1 MERSKMDFI
10 PIITMKNRDIYD
22 KPNGNKL
29 DLEKI
34 IQEDLK
40 NQERIY
46 VLDLD
51 GIKRNKPN
59 LCLYQKISY
68 LKKLIVDIGPRE
80 MGDIVD
86 AVISG
91 VENIVIRKERWKNFD
106 ISAIKKVTE
115 NNILQKID
123 LDKPVYS
130 DQPDGYIL
138 MENRKKIEESLKY
151 RNYVKK
157 ISSNKTVYAYEKNP
171 DNIHYW
177 DGLNIDS
184 LIIDLKNKDRF
195 TKK

>member
-1 MERSKMDFI
+1 MDYI
-10 PIITMKNRDIYD
+10 PIITMKNRNIYD

-59 LCLYQKISY
+59 LCLYQKISS

-86 AVISG
+86 TVISG
-91 VENIVIRKERWKNFD
+91 VENIVIRKEKWKNVD

-123 LDKPVYS
+123 LEKPDYS
-130 DQPDGYIL
+130 DQADGYIL
-138 MENRKKIEESLKY
+138 IENRKKIEESLKY
-151 RNYVKK
+151 SNYVKK
-157 ISSNKTVYAYEKNP
+157 ITSNKTVYAYEKNP
-171 DNIHYW
+171 ENIHYW
-177 DGLNIDS
+177 DRLNTDS
-184 LIIDLKNKDRF
+184 LLIDLKNKDRF